1 LALVLVGDHAQIQP
15 VGPGATFRALLER
28 LGFAEIQTVYRQ
40 KEQWQRAA
48 TASFSAGH
56 VPNGLASYAERDCV
70 HFAGDESHAMSR
82 LIEDWFK
89 ARALYSKNLDQY
101 LVVAHRNKDVQMLNQ
116 LLRME
121 RIQRNEIEEGYSV
134 DSKMGEMK
142 ISRGDRLLFLKND
155 RSLDVANGRFAT
167 ISSVEFTESG
177 KATSFT
183 VLLDG
188 TTKEVSINPKEY
200 SEFTHGYAATVH
212 KVQGM
217 TVDHTMVYGNGYFW
231 NRHLTYV
238 AMSRH
243 RESCH
248 LYVNDPDISSL
259 TKRMGRLGMKDSLRK
274 GELTQEDYL
283 SLVAKLRN
291 TAHDRSQTTSREKD
305 RGGRSR

>member
-1 LALVLVGDHAQIQP
+1 MTAAWMLLTDAL
-15 VGPGATFRALLER
+15 
-28 LGFAEIQTVYRQ
+28 
-40 KEQWQRAA
+40 
-48 TASFSAGH
+48 
-56 VPNGLASYAERDCV
+56 
-70 HFAGDESHAMSR
+70 
-82 LIEDWFK
+82 
-89 ARALYSKNLDQY
+89 
-101 LVVAHRNKDVQMLNQ
+101 
-116 LLRME
+116 
-121 RIQRNEIEEGYSV
+121 
-134 DSKMGEMK
+134 
-142 ISRGDRLLFLKND
+142 
-155 RSLDVANGRFAT
+155 
-167 ISSVEFTESG
+167 
-177 KATSFT
+177 
-183 VLLDG
+183 LLDG